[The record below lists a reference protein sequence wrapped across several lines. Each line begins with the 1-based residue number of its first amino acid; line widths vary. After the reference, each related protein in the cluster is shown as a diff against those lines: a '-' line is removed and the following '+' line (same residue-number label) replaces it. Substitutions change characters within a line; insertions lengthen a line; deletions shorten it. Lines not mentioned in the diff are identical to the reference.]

1 MCLFLSPVLIFKF
14 LAEKIGFFGRE
25 NLFLGLHRL
34 LVENQDS
41 VDRVVLVGGLSPPSS
56 KKTVCRG
63 PGGLLK
69 SAKSLLT
76 FTLYSRGSY
85 TGKSKRFARGREHSS
100 D

>member
-1 MCLFLSPVLIFKF
+1 MSPVLIFEF
-14 LAEKIGFFGRE
+14 LAEKIGFFKRE

-41 VDRVVLVGGLSPPSS
+41 VDRVALVGGLSPLVL
-56 KKTVCRG
+56 KKPFAGG

-76 FTLYSRGSY
+76 FRL
-85 TGKSKRFARGREHSS
+85 
-100 D
+100 